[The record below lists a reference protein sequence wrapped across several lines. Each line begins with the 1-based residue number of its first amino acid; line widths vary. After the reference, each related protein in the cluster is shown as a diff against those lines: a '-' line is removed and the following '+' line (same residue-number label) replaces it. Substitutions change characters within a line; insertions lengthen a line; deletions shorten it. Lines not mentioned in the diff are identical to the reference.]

1 MPRKDRLARLNE
13 TEKKKAAVGN
23 SPKTKGKEFL
33 VHKQRLKSI

>member
-23 SPKTKGKEFL
+23 RTITSMFPSQN
-33 VHKQRLKSI
+33 QR